1 MTNSFY
7 LHYEDMKMAL
17 VCCRSSPGLLLIE
30 GNSVRTPPHS
40 HILGVGVETEYV
52 IQKKKPNETDTDR
65 SALWGLVAP

>member
-30 GNSVRTPPHS
+30 GNSVHTPPHS
-40 HILGVGVETEYV
+40 HIHGVGVETEYV
-52 IQKKKPNETDTDR
+52 IQKKSLMKLILTEVLYGD
-65 SALWGLVAP
+65 